1 MIGINLKNIKIIIIN
16 KNLMIIIITI
26 IMITKKIR
34 IKIILQ
40 IIEWIMIK

>member
-16 KNLMIIIITI
+16 KNLMIIIIKI